1 VVSPLISPQ
10 THKPKLSMFSLILLS
25 LAVVFVMIFAFVLL
39 IDESSQ
45 SKLLK
50 SDVKDMMS
58 FEKNWTLPII
68 FMKLGPILI
77 GTGIIGLLMS
87 QFWASSL
94 NKLIILG
101 LFTLL
106 LFLLTYLQKTFST
119 KEKNSQLVMDIL
131 VIFDFFSIGGVL
143 FALNEY
149 IFDSRWVGIN
159 LQQTKSVLEHSLFLM
174 GTTELMTIWV
184 MVALVIAYFSRSS
197 IMMIFASLLN
207 GLFFLN
213 YYFNEVNIIR
223 DVFRY
228 EYKSLLIPFHI
239 NYVSCFIPPFLLAS
253 IFPFLYAYHQQ
264 KSHENGD
271 IRDRI
276 FYHLSALMSYFS
288 IGGLIVY
295 SLWQLPNKEFIV
307 SSFMRF
313 ENQSLSFLQGSMNIN
328 ILVVVASLIVFGI
341 DQFLKTKK
349 SYNLNITAGITVFI
363 CGILGFLINPNLAFL
378 GFYILPIPYSIWLL
392 ADFLRQKSKIAMI
405 LFYIYNSMLL
415 WVLLIDRSRFDS
427 LIIFLLL
434 GIMFY
439 AGRLHKTNRL
449 YNFYTI
455 VTIIFSIIIFVFGVT
470 MYSFSTMI
478 IAGVLA
484 SLYGYI
490 SYRNS
495 VPSSPAEIR

>member
-1 VVSPLISPQ
+1 
-10 THKPKLSMFSLILLS
+10 MFSLILLS

-50 SDVKDMMS
+50 SDVKEMMS
-58 FEKNWTLPII
+58 FEQNWSLPSI

-77 GTGIIGLLMS
+77 GTGFIGLLMS

-106 LFLLTYLQKTFST
+106 LFILTYLQKMFST
-119 KEKNSQLVMDIL
+119 KEKNSQLVIDIL
-131 VIFDFFSIGGVL
+131 VIFDFFSIGGLL

-149 IFDSRWVGIN
+149 IFDQQLIGFN

-197 IMMIFASLLN
+197 IMMIFASTLN
-207 GLFFLN
+207 GVFFLN

-228 EYKSLLIPFHI
+228 EYKSVLIPFHI
-239 NYVSCFIPPFLLAS
+239 NYVSCFVPPFLLAS

-264 KSHENGD
+264 KSHDIGD

-295 SLWQLPNKEFIV
+295 SVWQIPNKEFIV
-307 SSFMRF
+307 RFFTRF
-313 ENQSLSFLQGSMNIN
+313 ETQNLSFLQGSMNIN
-328 ILVVVASLIVFGI
+328 ILVVIVSLIVFGV
-341 DQFLKTKK
+341 DQTMKNRKG
-349 SYNLNITAGITVFI
+349 YNLNITAGITI
-363 CGILGFLINPNLAFL
+363 LTAGLLGFFINPNLAFL

-405 LFYIYNSMLL
+405 LFYIYNSVLI

-427 LIIFLLL
+427 LLIFLLL
-434 GIMFY
+434 AIMFY

-455 VTIIFSIIIFVFGVT
+455 VIIIFSIIIFVFGVT

-478 IAGVLA
+478 IAGFLA
-484 SLYGYI
+484 SFYGYI

-495 VPSSPAEIR
+495 VLSSPAEIR

>member
-1 VVSPLISPQ
+1 
-10 THKPKLSMFSLILLS
+10 MFSLILLS

-45 SKLLK
+45 SKILK
-50 SDVKDMMS
+50 SDVKEMMS
-58 FEKNWTLPII
+58 FEQNWTLPTI

-87 QFWASSL
+87 QFWASSF

-119 KEKNSQLVMDIL
+119 KEKNSQLVLDIL
-131 VIFDFFSIGGVL
+131 VIFNFFSIGGLL

-149 IFDSRWVGIN
+149 IFDLRLISIN

-184 MVALVIAYFSRSS
+184 MAALVIAYFSRSS

-207 GLFFLN
+207 GFFFLN

-228 EYKSLLIPFHI
+228 EYKEVLIPFHI
-239 NYVSCFIPPFLLAS
+239 NYISCFFPPFLIAT

-288 IGGLIVY
+288 IGGLIVH
-295 SLWQLPNKEFIV
+295 SLWQLPNKEFIM
-307 SSFMRF
+307 SSFARF
-313 ENQSLSFLQGSMNIN
+313 ESQNLSFLRGNMNIN
-328 ILVVVASLIVFGI
+328 ILVILSSLTVFGI
-341 DQFLKTKK
+341 DQALKNRK

-363 CGILGFLINPNLAFL
+363 SGIIGFFINPTLAFL

-392 ADFLRQKSKIAMI
+392 ADYLRQKSNIAMI
-405 LFYIYNSMLL
+405 LFYIYNSVLL

-434 GIMFY
+434 GIMVY
-439 AGRLHKTNRL
+439 AGRLHKENRL
-449 YNFYTI
+449 YNFYTF
-455 VTIIFSIIIFVFGVT
+455 VTIIFSVLIFLFGVSI
-470 MYSFSTMI
+470 YSFSMMI
-478 IAGVLA
+478 IVGVLA
-484 SLYGYI
+484 SLFGLT
-490 SYRNS
+490 SYRKS
-495 VPSSPAEIR
+495 DPSSPAVMR